1 MCVVNRYF
9 DAFESSKLSVNKT
22 RTVSQVTPVRNP
34 RVQQARAA
42 TAPQP
47 AAVSDDSDADE
58 ESEVESETG
67 EEGGRPGFGNIR
79 VQHPDLSSADGM
91 CLCDLLVLS
100 NEILYIIYIS
110 YELA

>member
-22 RTVSQVTPVRNP
+22 RTVSQVTPVRNT

-79 VQHPDLSSADGM
+79 VQHPDLSSADGRR
-91 CLCDLLVLS
+91 LCYFINYSYYLLFYRV
-100 NEILYIIYIS
+100 II
-110 YELA
+110 A